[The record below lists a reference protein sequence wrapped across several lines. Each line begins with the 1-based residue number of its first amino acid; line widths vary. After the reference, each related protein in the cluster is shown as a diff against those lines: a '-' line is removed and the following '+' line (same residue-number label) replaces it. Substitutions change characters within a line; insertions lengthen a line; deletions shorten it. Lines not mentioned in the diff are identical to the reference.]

1 MRSFLIGRLTR
12 TIIVLVGLTL
22 LVFLLLHLS
31 GDPAS
36 VLAPATASAEDLD
49 RIREDFGL
57 NDPLH
62 EQYIRFVA
70 DTVTGD
76 FGRSWKYQRPAIDL
90 ILERMPATLE
100 LAGTALIIAV
110 VVGGVLGMAAAAN
123 RGRWI
128 DVGSVGF
135 SIVARAMPSFWL
147 GLMSI
152 LLFAVILGWTPTSG
166 RGTPLHLLL
175 PAATLAATFLADV
188 LLLTRSGMLETLDDD
203 YIRTARSKGLSAR
216 LIQFRHALPN
226 AALPVVSSVGLIG
239 GRLIGGAVITETVFA
254 WPGVGSLAI
263 DGITS
268 RDFPLVQ
275 ASVIVLAIAVAVVNL
290 VTDLSYGLLDPRIR
304 HQ

>member
-1 MRSFLIGRLTR
+1 MRAFLLGRLTR
-12 TIIVLVGLTL
+12 TLIVLFGLTL
-22 LVFLLLHLS
+22 LVFVLLHLS
-31 GDPAS
+31 GDPAAA
-36 VLAPATASAEDLD
+36 LAPATASAEDLE

-62 EQYIRFVA
+62 EQYLRFVL
-70 DTVTGD
+70 DTVRGD
-76 FGRSWKYQRPAIDL
+76 FGESWNFRRPAL
-90 ILERMPATLE
+90 ELVLERMPATLE
-100 LAGTALIIAV
+100 LAGTALVIAV
-110 VVGGVLGMAAAAN
+110 VVGGVMGIAAATN

-175 PAATLAATFLADV
+175 PAVTLAATFLADV
-188 LLLTRSGMLETLDDD
+188 VMLTRSGMLDVLDED
-203 YIRTARSKGLSAR
+203 YIRTARAKGLSAR
-216 LIQFRHALPN
+216 LVQLRHALPN

-239 GRLIGGAVITETVFA
+239 GRLVGGAVVTETVFA

-263 DGITS
+263 TGITS

-275 ASVIVLAIAVAVVNL
+275 ASVIVLALAVAAVNL
-290 VTDLSYGLLDPRIR
+290 LTDLSYGVLDPRIR

>member
-1 MRSFLIGRLTR
+1 VRSFLIGRLTR

>member
-1 MRSFLIGRLTR
+1 VRAFLLGRLTR
-12 TIIVLVGLTL
+12 TLIVLFGLTL
-22 LVFLLLHLS
+22 LVFILLHLS

-36 VLAPATASAEDLD
+36 VLAPATASAEDLE

-62 EQYIRFVA
+62 EQYLRFVA

-100 LAGTALIIAV
+100 LAGSALVIAV
-110 VVGGVLGMAAAAN
+110 IVGGVLGMAAAAN
-123 RGRWI
+123 RGRWV
-128 DVGSVGF
+128 DVGAVGF

-166 RGTPLHLLL
+166 RGTPLHLVL

-188 LLLTRSGMLETLDDD
+188 MLLTRAGMLETMDED
-203 YIRTARSKGLSAR
+203 YIRTARAKGLSAR
-216 LIQFRHALPN
+216 LIQLRHALPN

-239 GRLIGGAVITETVFA
+239 GRLIGGAIVTETVFA

-275 ASVIVLAIAVAVVNL
+275 ASVLVLAMAVAVVNL
-290 VTDLSYGLLDPRIR
+290 LTDLSYGVLDPRIR
-304 HQ
+304 HR

>member
-1 MRSFLIGRLTR
+1 MRSFLLGRLTR
-12 TIIVLVGLTL
+12 TLIVLFGLTL
-22 LVFLLLHLS
+22 LVFVLLHLS

-57 NDPLH
+57 NDPLY
-62 EQYIRFVA
+62 EQYLRFVV

-90 ILERMPATLE
+90 IIERMPATLE
-100 LAGTALIIAV
+100 LAGTALVIAV

-188 LLLTRSGMLETLDDD
+188 LLLTRSGMLETLDED
-203 YIRTARSKGLSAR
+203 YIRTARAKGLSAR
-216 LIQFRHALPN
+216 LIQLRHALPN

-239 GRLIGGAVITETVFA
+239 GRLIGGAIITETVFA

-290 VTDLSYGLLDPRIR
+290 LTDLSYGILDPRIR

>member
-1 MRSFLIGRLTR
+1 MRSFLLGRLTR
-12 TIIVLVGLTL
+12 TLIVLFGLTL
-22 LVFLLLHLS
+22 LVFVLLHLS

-36 VLAPATASAEDLD
+36 VLAPATASAEDLE

-62 EQYIRFVA
+62 EQYLRFVA
-70 DTVTGD
+70 NTVTGD

-100 LAGTALIIAV
+100 LAGTALVIAV

-128 DVGSVGF
+128 DIGSVGF

-166 RGTPLHLLL
+166 RGTPLHLVL

-188 LLLTRSGMLETLDDD
+188 LLLTRSGMLETLDED
-203 YIRTARSKGLSAR
+203 YIRTARAKGISPR
-216 LIQFRHALPN
+216 LIQLRHALPN

-239 GRLIGGAVITETVFA
+239 GRLIGGAIITETVFA

-290 VTDLSYGLLDPRIR
+290 LTDLSYGILDPRIR